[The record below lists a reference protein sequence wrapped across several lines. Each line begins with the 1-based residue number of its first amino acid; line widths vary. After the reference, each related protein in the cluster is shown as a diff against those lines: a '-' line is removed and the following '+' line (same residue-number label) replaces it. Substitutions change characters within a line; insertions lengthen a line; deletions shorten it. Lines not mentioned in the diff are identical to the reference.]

1 VVIKYFSHFCIR
13 KNEYQADFM
22 KICHLADMLLIAAI
36 ITAGCKNEQASL
48 NQKITVMEK
57 QDGTIKL
64 ALVQMNVVGG
74 ELDINLEHAAERI
87 ARAAN
92 EGANLALLPDVMD
105 LGWTHPAEKMADP
118 IPGGKIFENLAAA
131 AVQNQIYL
139 VARIVEKDGDKTY
152 NSAVLI
158 SPDGNEVMQAP
169 YGADADTIIYI
180 DVEIRER
187 PAWGTD
193 WNEYWNKEK

>member
-1 VVIKYFSHFCIR
+1 
-13 KNEYQADFM
+13 M

-64 ALVQMNVVGG
+64 ALVQMN
-74 ELDINLEHAAERI
+74 
-87 ARAAN
+87 
-92 EGANLALLPDVMD
+92 LPDVMD